1 MIFAASMLK
10 SLVINKYTIIG
21 TVIICIAIGAYFK
34 GRTDMQH
41 KYQRKALKEVV
52 SYACEMD
59 RINNHYKSM
68 PMDAERMLS
77 GAVSENFR
85 SFVSPDETDKDKQ

>member
-59 RINNHYKSM
+59 RITNTYKSM
-68 PMDAERMLS
+68 PVNAARMLS
-77 GAVSENFR
+77 GQVSSHYRGEIPTNA
-85 SFVSPDETDKDKQ
+85 TNKDK